1 MSFSV
6 SPTQP
11 KDIEENSTALA
22 EESLK
27 ELIMKVRSPQQIINQ
42 FELYE
47 LDQQHLNKFET
58 EISKAVTFL
67 DVIEVIKQMIDVLMA
82 HINSLTKYSPLTRD
96 LYECSHY
103 DSSKNDQN
111 MKETIA
117 NLQKEVKVN
126 IRVCSEQAKII
137 EDLQQ
142 QLAAKDEDLKSC
154 HQIIHVLVSHEESYG
169 PERRAEPESPPVPQE
184 VNVAALAVSRRQR
197 SQAQQ
202 REAAAPARPAFF

>member
-1 MSFSV
+1 MSFSA

-11 KDIEENSTALA
+11 KDIDENSTALA

-27 ELIMKVRSPQQIINQ
+27 ELIMKVRYPQQIINQ

-82 HINSLTKYSPLTRD
+82 HINSLTKYPVLSRD

-111 MKETIA
+111 MKEMIT

-126 IRVCSEQAKII
+126 IRVCSEQAKMI

-154 HQIIHVLVSHEESYG
+154 HQIIHVLY
-169 PERRAEPESPPVPQE
+169 
-184 VNVAALAVSRRQR
+184 LSRRILLTRTQ
-197 SQAQQ
+197 S
-202 REAAAPARPAFF
+202 